1 MISLKK
7 VLFTASIIISASL
20 VIIEGSYAYP
30 GMQPSEKP
38 VSQTGLDK
46 ITVLPQPFPIA
57 QVNFSQLNDQQIDF
71 EAFKGKVV
79 VVNMWATWCPP
90 CVRELPALDRLA
102 KKIDQNQYVLLP
114 ISIDA
119 QGKEIV
125 QPFLQSI
132 GLMAFE
138 SYFDPE
144 QNLREVFPLETIP
157 ATFILNPQGELVAYV
172 RSYVDWDSED
182 AIDFLSQFNTASV
195 ATESVEVL
203 N

>member
-1 MISLKK
+1 MLLTAAVMSTSLLIANSG
-7 VLFTASIIISASL
+7 V
-20 VIIEGSYAYP
+20 AYP
-30 GMQPSEKP
+30 GMQPTQTP

-46 ITVLPQPFPIA
+46 ITILPQPFPIA
-57 QVNFSQLNDQQIDF
+57 QVNFSQLNNDQIDF
-71 EAFKGKVV
+71 EVFKGKVV

-102 KKIDQNQYVLLP
+102 NKIDQSQYTLLP

-119 QGKEIV
+119 DGKEIV
-125 QPFLQSI
+125 QPFLESI
-132 GLMAFE
+132 GLAEFE
-138 SYFDPE
+138 SYFDPQ

-172 RSYVDWDSED
+172 RSYVDWDDEN
-182 AIDFLSQFNTASV
+182 AIAFLKQFYTT
-195 ATESVEVL
+195 TEKVV

>member
-1 MISLKK
+1 MMISLKTM
-7 VLFTASIIISASL
+7 LLTAAVVSTSL
-20 VIIEGSYAYP
+20 LIANSGVAYP
-30 GMQPSEKP
+30 GMQPTQTP

-46 ITVLPQPFPIA
+46 ITILPQPFPIA
-57 QVNFSQLNDQQIDF
+57 QVNFSQLNNDQIDF

-102 KKIDQNQYVLLP
+102 NKIDQSQYTLLP

-119 QGKEIV
+119 DGKEIV
-125 QPFLQSI
+125 QPFLESI
-132 GLMAFE
+132 GLAEFE
-138 SYFDPE
+138 SYFDPQ

-172 RSYVDWDSED
+172 RSYVDWDDEN
-182 AIDFLSQFNTASV
+182 AIAFLKQFYTT
-195 ATESVEVL
+195 TEKVV

>member
-1 MISLKK
+1 MFLTAAVIS
-7 VLFTASIIISASL
+7 TSL
-20 VIIEGSYAYP
+20 LIVNSGVAYP
-30 GMQPSEKP
+30 GMQPTQKP

-46 ITVLPQPFPIA
+46 ITILPQPFPIA
-57 QVNFSQLNDQQIDF
+57 QVNFSQLNNDQIDF

-102 KKIDQNQYVLLP
+102 NKIDQSQYTLLP

-119 QGKEIV
+119 DGKEIV
-125 QPFLQSI
+125 QPFLESI
-132 GLMAFE
+132 GLAEFE
-138 SYFDPE
+138 SYFDPQ

-157 ATFILNPQGELVAYV
+157 ATFILNPKGELVAYV
-172 RSYVDWDSED
+172 RSYVDWDDEN
-182 AIDFLSQFNTASV
+182 AIAFLKQFYTT
-195 ATESVEVL
+195 TEKVV

>member
-1 MISLKK
+1 MLLTAAVMSTSLLIANSG
-7 VLFTASIIISASL
+7 V
-20 VIIEGSYAYP
+20 AYP
-30 GMQPSEKP
+30 GMQPTQTP

-46 ITVLPQPFPIA
+46 ITILPQPFPIA
-57 QVNFSQLNDQQIDF
+57 QVNFSQLNNDQIDF

-102 KKIDQNQYVLLP
+102 NKIDQSQYTLLP

-119 QGKEIV
+119 DGKEIV
-125 QPFLQSI
+125 QPFLESI
-132 GLMAFE
+132 GLAEFE
-138 SYFDPE
+138 SYFDPQ

-172 RSYVDWDSED
+172 RSYVDWDDEN
-182 AIDFLSQFNTASV
+182 AIAFLKQFYTT
-195 ATESVEVL
+195 TEKVV